1 MERKTERDVEG
12 GRKSEEEAEDV
23 QVRQR
28 QVCQTRQGEW
38 DEEALDTLFN
48 ETIRFS
54 VVNSYVSAITELYVW
69 QTQSEGKPV
78 LPLRGAKLSAVLES
92 VRRDEDR
99 IRRVNFIDR
108 PVHRHERARCQRAW
122 EGNSRVLGDGIDDA
136 WFGVTVTRSESRRD
150 VQIADL
156 VFVGLENEGPK
167 PDEAVPCML
176 MSMRQGKQN
185 QHGKVEYMGC
195 MRNVNPIREGTAP
208 ASELQYSISV
218 CMEHEDVL
226 GIHSKE
232 KTHSARKQSVR
243 HAELSGLPPSL
254 RHAVDRRLSEGREGY
269 FLPEVPGESLASKVW
284 PEADIWLQRM
294 ESYHPDRADNE
305 VVRLDLA

>member
-108 PVHRHERARCQRAW
+108 PVHRHERARSTARWSIWAACEMSILSSAHFPRW
-122 EGNSRVLGDGIDDA
+122 
-136 WFGVTVTRSESRRD
+136 RSTS
-150 VQIADL
+150 
-156 VFVGLENEGPK
+156 FK
-167 PDEAVPCML
+167 
-176 MSMRQGKQN
+176 
-185 QHGKVEYMGC
+185 GC
-195 MRNVNPIREGTAP
+195 R
-208 ASELQYSISV
+208 
-218 CMEHEDVL
+218 
-226 GIHSKE
+226 
-232 KTHSARKQSVR
+232 
-243 HAELSGLPPSL
+243 GLPI
-254 RHAVDRRLSEGREGY
+254 
-269 FLPEVPGESLASKVW
+269 LPTAGGL
-284 PEADIWLQRM
+284 L
-294 ESYHPDRADNE
+294 
-305 VVRLDLA
+305 